1 MKELRNLLNY
11 SIASRARRL
20 LERHH
25 FSKLISL
32 IPRRVSSS
40 AKRLDLHNCED
51 TAPHRSSDVGICIQ
65 ICDQT
70 AVNRA
75 NGGGVSRTPAITVI
89 LKTELMVVPAP
100 AHRRHPA
107 FVLADVRRQF

>member
-1 MKELRNLLNY
+1 MY
-11 SIASRARRL
+11 SISIPSERDHS
-20 LERHH
+20 LERPH

-32 IPRRVSSS
+32 VRRLVSSS
-40 AKRLDLHNCED
+40 AKRLDLHNCKD

-75 NGGGVSRTPAITVI
+75 SAG
-89 LKTELMVVPAP
+89 AP
-100 AHRRHPA
+100 P
-107 FVLADVRRQF
+107 LP